1 MRSTI
6 RPVTV
11 DEASSANARV
21 MAKARWED
29 DCLLWLGA
37 KYSNGAGQIRVG
49 SRTKQT
55 MRNAQVT
62 HVVLALDGRPVPAG
76 MVARH
81 TCGRADC
88 VNPRHL
94 EVRGPRY

>member
-11 DEASSANARV
+11 DEARTASSRV
-21 MAKARWED
+21 MTKARWD
-29 DCLLWLGA
+29 ADCLLWQGA
-37 KYSNGAGQIRVG
+37 KYDNGAGQIRVG
-49 SRTKQT
+49 SRTDRT
-55 MRNAQVT
+55 MRNAQAT
-62 HVVLALDGRPVPAG
+62 HVMLALDGRPVGAG

-88 VNPRHL
+88 VNPEHL
-94 EVRGPRY
+94 EVREP

>member
-37 KYSNGAGQIRVG
+37 KYSNGAGQMRVG

-76 MVARH
+76 KVARH

-94 EVRGPRY
+94 EVRGPA